1 MRPVRFPVS
10 NTNASAPCAGCTLH
24 PVARLWLY
32 RRHKASSHRASGR
45 GMATF
50 LLIVHGLL
58 AVTLLG
64 GLTHQAM
71 SAAWPSRSK
80 AGVFHSF
87 RAVNS
92 SVYTNA
98 NIVLYLATALLGGI
112 IYPVYRVAVR
122 TYLENARLYPAVGSF
137 EIKEQF
143 ISVGLG
149 MLPLYWLVW
158 RQPPEG
164 GAKSARIAVTLI
176 LCFIVWYAFLVGHVL
191 NNIRGLFGL

>member
-1 MRPVRFPVS
+1 
-10 NTNASAPCAGCTLH
+10 
-24 PVARLWLY
+24 
-32 RRHKASSHRASGR
+32 
-45 GMATF
+45 MATF

-64 GLTHQAM
+64 GLTHQAI
-71 SAAWPSRSK
+71 SASWPSRSK
-80 AGVFHSF
+80 AGVFRSF

-158 RQPPEG
+158 RQPLE
-164 GAKSARIAVTLI
+164 ANAADASARTARIAVTLI

>member
-1 MRPVRFPVS
+1 
-10 NTNASAPCAGCTLH
+10 
-24 PVARLWLY
+24 
-32 RRHKASSHRASGR
+32 
-45 GMATF
+45 MATF

-80 AGVFHSF
+80 AGVFRSF

-158 RQPPEG
+158 RQPLEANAADA
-164 GAKSARIAVTLI
+164 GARTARIAVTLI